1 MPDQTK
7 PPEIRNAIEQPEPSR
22 WRTTRCDGCGDQI
35 EVDQFG
41 WKTVC
46 SCLASY

>member
-1 MPDQTK
+1 MQDQPTTSA
-7 PPEIRNAIEQPEPSR
+7 PRGVITQPVPSR
-22 WRTTRCDGCGDQI
+22 WRTTWCADCDDEI

-46 SCLASY
+46 SCLAVH

>member
-1 MPDQTK
+1 MNDQPKPTPPPDVIT
-7 PPEIRNAIEQPEPSR
+7 QPEPSR
-22 WRTTRCDGCGDQI
+22 WRTTRCGECGDEI

-46 SCLASY
+46 SCLAAC